1 MHETPFMPLVELT
14 RGPIVESVHWG
25 ALAIVDSRGRLL
37 ASLGDPYLV
46 MHLRSTAKPFQ
57 LLPLIEEGAV
67 EHFSLTPEEIAVM
80 CASHSGTDEHVQVI
94 ARLQAKLGIEEKE
107 LQCGVHPPFHEPTW
121 QAMIQRN
128 ETPTPNRHNC
138 SGKHTNML
146 AQAALLEASREDYL
160 DPQHPVQQ
168 RILHALAEMC
178 NISLE
183 DIRIGIDGCSA
194 PVFALPLYHAALGY
208 ARLCDPVELS
218 PQRAQACRTITSAMT
233 KAPFMVAGPGRFDT
247 LVMEIGMGKI
257 IAKGGAEGY
266 QGIGLLPGA
275 LGPDSPGIGIT
286 FKIADGD
293 PGGRARPVVAIEV
306 LRQLGVLNEDQ
317 IQSHLADLAP
327 RPLKNWRGLSVGE
340 IRPVF
345 KLEWQRSFGL

>member
-1 MHETPFMPLVELT
+1 MHETPYVPLVELS

-25 ALAIVDSRGRLL
+25 ALAVVDSRGRLL

-67 EHFSLTPEEIAVM
+67 ERFSLTPEEIAIM
-80 CASHSGTDEHVQVI
+80 CASHSGTDEHVRVLT
-94 ARLQAKLGIEEKE
+94 RLQAKVGVAETE
-107 LQCGVHPPFHEPTW
+107 LQCGVHPPFHEATW
-121 QAMIQRN
+121 QAMLQRN
-128 ETPTPNRHNC
+128 ESPTPNRHNC

-146 AQAALLEASREDYL
+146 AQAALLNASRGDYL

-168 RILHALAEMC
+168 RILHTLAEMC
-178 NISLE
+178 QISPE
-183 DIRIGIDGCSA
+183 EIRIGIDGCSA

-208 ARLCDPVELS
+208 ARLCDPVEL
-218 PQRAQACRTITSAMT
+218 PPRRAQACHVITSAMT
-233 KAPFMVAGPGRFDT
+233 TAPFMVAGPGRFDT
-247 LVMEIGMGKI
+247 LVMEIGTGQI
-257 IAKGGAEGY
+257 IAKAGAEGY

-275 LGPDSPGIGIT
+275 LGPGSPGIGIA

-306 LRQLGVLNEDQ
+306 LRQLGVLNSDQ
-317 IQSHLADLAP
+317 VRTHLADLAA
-327 RPLKNWRGLSVGE
+327 RPLKNWRGLEVGE

-345 KLEWQRSFGL
+345 KLKG

>member
-1 MHETPFMPLVELT
+1 MHETPFVPLVELT
-14 RGPIVESVHWG
+14 RGPIVESAHWG
-25 ALAIVDSRGRLL
+25 ALAVVDSRGRLL

-67 EHFSLTPEEIAVM
+67 ERFSLTPEEIAIM
-80 CASHSGTDEHVQVI
+80 CASHSGTDEHVAVI
-94 ARLQAKLGIEEKE
+94 ARLQAKMGIEEKE

-121 QAMIQRN
+121 QAMLQRN
-128 ETPTPNRHNC
+128 EAPTPNRHNC

-146 AQAALLEASREDYL
+146 AQAALLRASRDDYL

-168 RILHALAEMC
+168 RILHTLAEMC
-178 NISLE
+178 TIAPA

-208 ARLCDPVELS
+208 ARLCDPVELP
-218 PQRAQACRTITSAMT
+218 PQRAQACRIITSAMT
-233 KAPFMVAGPGRFDT
+233 AAPFMVAGPGRFDT
-247 LVMEIGMGKI
+247 LVMEIGAGKI

-266 QGIGLLPGA
+266 QGIGLMPGA
-275 LGPDSPGIGIT
+275 LGPGSPGIGIA

-293 PGGRARPVVAIEV
+293 SGGRARPVVAIEV
-306 LRQLGVLNEDQ
+306 LRQLGVLNDDQ
-317 IQSHLADLAP
+317 IRSRLADLAA
-327 RPLKNWRGLSVGE
+327 RSLKNWRGLDVGE

-345 KLEWQRSFGL
+345 RVKLAQSNE